1 VVSVWICPRPN
12 PNAYV
17 YQIHISKRLLIY
29 NMFATIFKKDD
40 NDKLSE
46 QISIIKKKYN
56 PHIFNYKYI

>member
-1 VVSVWICPRPN
+1 
-12 PNAYV
+12 
-17 YQIHISKRLLIY
+17 
-29 NMFATIFKKDD
+29 MFATIFKKDD